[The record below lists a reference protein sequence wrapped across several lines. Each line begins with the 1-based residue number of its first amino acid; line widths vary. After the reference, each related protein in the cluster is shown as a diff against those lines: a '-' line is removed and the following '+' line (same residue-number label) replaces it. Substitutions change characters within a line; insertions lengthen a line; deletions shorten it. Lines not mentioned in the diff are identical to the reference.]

1 MGDEEIQRTIDN
13 YNNNI
18 SVGSSTT
25 TSTAPSCNFRS
36 AEAGGSQRG
45 VNKNTAPKCLS
56 QNNNS
61 HNSSLA
67 SMAMARS
74 RSARLDNGH
83 GSNKSVFSQVD
94 LMEKQDFAE
103 SQQQIKQHQQ
113 KQQKLLAESQMNKT
127 DSEMRQ
133 T

>member
-1 MGDEEIQRTIDN
+1 
-13 YNNNI
+13 
-18 SVGSSTT
+18 
-25 TSTAPSCNFRS
+25 
-36 AEAGGSQRG
+36 
-45 VNKNTAPKCLS
+45 
-56 QNNNS
+56 
-61 HNSSLA
+61 
-67 SMAMARS
+67 MAMARS